1 LRAKNRVDAA
11 ALSAGVAAAL
21 ARAAPRRAPLRVVDL
36 GAGLLS
42 MLPRVLALAREC
54 EASGV
59 DYFALEPEP
68 GLWDEN
74 VQSLQGMGFSL
85 EDGGEGRFWH
95 EELQARVVLVRE
107 DFRALS
113 PGIFGRVNLFV
124 ACCFC
129 DLLSPEAVVKVP
141 CPRAARHQAAHK
153 AALAC

>member
-1 LRAKNRVDAA
+1 M
-11 ALSAGVAAAL
+11 AAAL

-113 PGIFGRVNLFV
+113 PVPPPPPPPS
-124 ACCFC
+124 
-129 DLLSPEAVVKVP
+129 LLLPLPVSLLYTHFLPP
-141 CPRAARHQAAHK
+141 
-153 AALAC
+153 